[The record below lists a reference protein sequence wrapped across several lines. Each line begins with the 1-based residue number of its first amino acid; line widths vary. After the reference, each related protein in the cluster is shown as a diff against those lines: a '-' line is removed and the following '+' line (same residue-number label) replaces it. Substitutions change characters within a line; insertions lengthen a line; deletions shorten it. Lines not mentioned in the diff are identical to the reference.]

1 MQDGA
6 SIDIGSTAH
15 TSNAILG
22 NDEKRIEGYI
32 REKNITLLTW
42 PFGLL
47 NRLKFFAGHMDMNLS
62 K

>member
-6 SIDIGSTAH
+6 SAH

-42 PFGLL
+42 PP
-47 NRLKFFAGHMDMNLS
+47 KSPDMNLS